1 MDLVPAP
8 SGKTP
13 VKSPVVEVE
22 AVEAVDV
29 AEQVEAET
37 VALQEASSE
46 FETDSDDSEDWD
58 TLSHGGDTIQ
68 FLRDEQLRDGLGMV
82 LCLISYIAPFTPVF
96 PAIDHP
102 ATTCLA
108 NMMAHC
114 SSRCL
119 YPGRGR
125 RLSATPS

>member
-1 MDLVPAP
+1 MTLVPAP

-37 VALQEASSE
+37 VALEEASSE

-68 FLRDEQLRDGLGMV
+68 FLRDEQLRDGLGMD
-82 LCLISYIAPFTPVF
+82 LCLISYIAPLPQFSPRSITLPRH
-96 PAIDHP
+96 AWL
-102 ATTCLA
+102 T
-108 NMMAHC
+108 
-114 SSRCL
+114 
-119 YPGRGR
+119 
-125 RLSATPS
+125 

>member
-1 MDLVPAP
+1 M
-8 SGKTP
+8 
-13 VKSPVVEVE
+13 KSPVVEVE

-37 VALQEASSE
+37 VALEAASSE

-68 FLRDEQLRDGLGMV
+68 FLRDEQLRDGLGMF

-96 PAIDHP
+96 PAIDHL
-102 ATTCLA
+102 TTTYLA
-108 NMMAHC
+108 NMAARC
-114 SSRCL
+114 SPWCL
-119 YPGRGR
+119 YPGRGC
-125 RLSATPS
+125 RLSATPP

>member
-8 SGKTP
+8 SVKTP

-22 AVEAVDV
+22 AVEAVDIV
-29 AEQVEAET
+29 EQVEAET
-37 VALQEASSE
+37 VALEEASSE

-68 FLRDEQLRDGLGMV
+68 FLRDEQLRDGLGMA
-82 LCLISYIAPFTPVF
+82 LPLILHHPFTPVF

>member
-1 MDLVPAP
+1 LVPAP

-29 AEQVEAET
+29 AEQVKAET
-37 VALQEASSE
+37 VALEEVSSE
-46 FETDSDDSEDWD
+46 YETDSDDSEDWD

-82 LCLISYIAPFTPVF
+82 LCLISYTAPFTPVF

-102 ATTCLA
+102 TTTRMA
-108 NMMAHC
+108 NMAARC

-119 YPGRGR
+119 YPRRGR
-125 RLSATPS
+125 RFSATSS